1 MREGMIQ
8 RIRREADHARA
19 GRPARILAKMNA
31 LVDRRLIEEL
41 YEASAAGVRIDLI
54 VRGICC
60 LRPEAPGLS
69 ENIRVISIIDRFL
82 EHARIFVFENAG
94 QAEYLLASADW
105 MPRNL
110 DRRVEIAFPVLE
122 PRLQAQLREILEI
135 QLADT
140 VKARRILPDGSSV
153 RVSGEGRPVV
163 RSQRRRVTQ
172 DLRRRHRPVT
182 PWDDTLAMT
191 TRAMGEVESG
201 MVTRHRSP
209 QSVLSTASRPGSSVL
224 VVEDEQDVADLLRY
238 NLAKEGYNVV
248 IVGNGADALKR
259 ARETKPELILLD
271 IMVPQLN
278 GWEVCRRL
286 KQDAE
291 TRGIPIIM
299 VTGRVE
305 EGDKVLGF
313 EMGADDYVTKPF
325 SPRELIAR
333 IRAVVRR
340 GKGTETVDRKH
351 HLKAGDLEIDRHR
364 FEVTVKGQRVDLTPK
379 EFELLATLV
388 GTPGRVFGREELLDH
403 VWGQD
408 GFVEPRTV
416 DVHVARLR
424 AKFSSARVP
433 LPGVETVRGVGY
445 RFREPQEPA

>member
-1 MREGMIQ
+1 
-8 RIRREADHARA
+8 
-19 GRPARILAKMNA
+19 
-31 LVDRRLIEEL
+31 
-41 YEASAAGVRIDLI
+41 
-54 VRGICC
+54 
-60 LRPEAPGLS
+60 
-69 ENIRVISIIDRFL
+69 
-82 EHARIFVFENAG
+82 
-94 QAEYLLASADW
+94 
-105 MPRNL
+105 
-110 DRRVEIAFPVLE
+110 
-122 PRLQAQLREILEI
+122 
-135 QLADT
+135 
-140 VKARRILPDGSSV
+140 
-153 RVSGEGRPVV
+153 
-163 RSQRRRVTQ
+163 
-172 DLRRRHRPVT
+172 
-182 PWDDTLAMT
+182 
-191 TRAMGEVESG
+191 
-201 MVTRHRSP
+201 MVTRRRSP

-238 NLAKEGYNVV
+238 NLSKEGYDVV

-388 GTPGRVFGREELLDH
+388 GTPGRVFGREELLDQ

-424 AKFSSARVP
+424 AKFSLARVP

-445 RFREPQEPA
+445 RFREPQESV